1 MSRKLATRMVWVV
14 TIGLSL
20 VGCGGAPP
28 PHDALT
34 AAQSGAKGAEVA
46 GATEDPK
53 AQLHLKL
60 ANEQIQKAKQL
71 MEDGDNEEAAR
82 IVSRAQADADLALAY
97 AQAAKSLKQAK
108 EADEQLGKLKKQ
120 LKE

>member
-20 VGCGGAPP
+20 VACGGAPP

-34 AAQSGAKGAEVA
+34 AAQSGVKGAEVA

-60 ANEQIQKAKQL
+60 ASEQIAKAKQL
-71 MEDGDNEEAAR
+71 MEDGDNEEAALV
-82 IVSRAQADADLALAY
+82 VSRAQADADLALAY

>member
-1 MSRKLATRMVWVV
+1 MVWVV

-20 VGCGGAPP
+20 VACGGAPP

-34 AAQSGAKGAEVA
+34 AAQSGVKGAEVA

-60 ANEQIQKAKQL
+60 ASEQIAKAKQL
-71 MEDGDNEEAAR
+71 MEDGDNEEAALV
-82 IVSRAQADADLALAY
+82 VSRAQADADLALAY